1 MARYKYSKDSNI
13 SLKDCYETLLKIN
26 PQMTQTEF
34 AVLIGTSR
42 QNVWQRL
49 NKKSMLTIQE
59 RDNLKEKLEEKGVQT
74 KFLNVAVINDSIVNV
89 PVRTEVE
96 LSCGTGT
103 NANADFVSDTIGLD
117 INFIRSFGGNPKT
130 VSVVFARGDSMADRI
145 ESGDALIVDESKTYI
160 NSGKVYAFVYDSE
173 LFCKQL
179 KKTADGITA
188 ISFNKDY
195 KPFEIDKTKQF
206 AVVGQVISAMK
217 RI

>member
-59 RDNLKEKLEEKGVQT
+59 RDNLKEKLEDKGVQT
-74 KFLNVAVINDSIVNV
+74 KFLNVAVINDSIVYV
-89 PVRTEVE
+89 PVRKEVE
-96 LSCGTGT
+96 LSCGTGSF
-103 NANADFVSDTIGLD
+103 ANADFVSDTIEFN
-117 INFIRSFGGNPKT
+117 INFIRKFGGNPKA
-130 VSVVFARGDSMADRI
+130 VSVVFARGDSMADKI

-179 KKTADGITA
+179 NKTKGGITA
-188 ISFNKDY
+188 VSFNKEY
-195 KPFEIDKTKQF
+195 EPFEIDKTKQF
-206 AVVGQVISAMK
+206 AVVGQVISTIK

>member
-49 NKKSMLTIQE
+49 NKKSMLTIKE

-96 LSCGTGT
+96 LSCGSGT
-103 NANADFVSDTIGLD
+103 FANADFVSDTIEFNV
-117 INFIRSFGGNPKT
+117 NFIRSFGGNPKT
-130 VSVVFARGDSMADRI
+130 VSVVFARGDSMADKI
-145 ESGDALIVDESKTYI
+145 ESGDALLVDESKTYI

-195 KPFEIDKTKQF
+195 EPFEIDKTKQF